1 MAVAAAV
8 FCLIVAF
15 MLVRAIRPKRKPKTP
30 PRSESLVERA
40 IDFVKDKPIIAIAAA
55 VGAGILAIRN
65 PQYFGAA
72 IRAFV
77 DPRNPPKA

>member
-1 MAVAAAV
+1 VAVSAAV
-8 FCLIVAF
+8 LCLILAM
-15 MLVRAIRPKRKPKTP
+15 MLMRAVRPKPKPKAP
-30 PRSESLVERA
+30 ARPEGFVERA
-40 IDFVKDKPIIAIAAA
+40 IDFIQDKPIIAIAAA

-65 PQYFGAA
+65 PHYFGAA